1 MTQASP
7 SARSVSRESASL
19 DPVIKPSS
27 IVLVG
32 ASGDPNRIS
41 GKPLANLI
49 MGGFKGALYPVNPRA
64 PEIQGLKA
72 YASVAEV
79 PQTPDLAIIS
89 LSSEGTLKALEEC
102 AAKGVRGAILLSA
115 GYAEMSEEGARLQD
129 KLVAIARA
137 ANMRLIGPNCLGL
150 FNTQIGHYASFTHLF
165 TRGAPRLGDVGIISQ
180 SGSYG
185 SSLVYLVR
193 EKGMGMR
200 YWTTTGNEA
209 DVGVAD
215 WMLWMAE
222 QPDVKVIMAYS
233 EGIRDAD
240 KFIRA
245 LEIARDTK
253 KAVVMLKVGRSAA
266 GSKAATSHTAT
277 LAGSDAV
284 FEAVCRQY
292 GVHRARTTEELLDIG
307 YLCERGK
314 YPQGRSLGIITVSGG
329 VGVQM
334 CDAAEDHGLSV
345 PPVPPETQKK
355 LKALLP
361 FAAVTNPVDITA
373 QIVNDVGLIKD
384 NLRIMLEECEYDAI
398 IASLGTTAGSPV
410 LADAI
415 RQAFVEGC
423 KDHPEKLII
432 LNFKVPPEITRS
444 YEDLG
449 FAAFEDVDRAI
460 RAIAALAR
468 MRERFAEPRPVR
480 PAIEGAAQKIPAGA
494 ISEIAAKQILARAGV
509 PALPEQVAA
518 SEEEAV
524 AIATQQG
531 FPVVLKIV
539 SPQIVH
545 KSDIGGVL
553 LNVADAAAVRAGFRT
568 IMERARRHFPD
579 AQLEGVLVAPMAPK
593 GVETIIGVQVDP
605 VFGPVV
611 MFGLGGVL
619 VEIFKDVSFRIAPF
633 GEDEAMRMIRE
644 IKGLPLL
651 QGYRG
656 APPAD
661 LAALAKT
668 LSQVSVFAAANAR
681 HLDSVDINPF
691 VVLAEGKGGL
701 ALDAV
706 VVGKGA

>member
-1 MTQASP
+1 MTQTP
-7 SARSVSRESASL
+7 TISAESASL
-19 DPVIKPSS
+19 DPLIKPSS

-32 ASGDPNRIS
+32 ASSDPNRIS

-49 MGGFKGALYPVNPRA
+49 MGGFKGKLYPVNPRA
-64 PEIQGLKA
+64 PEIQGLKS
-72 YASVAEV
+72 YASVGDV
-79 PQTPDLAIIS
+79 PERPDLAIIS
-89 LSSEGTLKALEEC
+89 LSSEGTLKALEDC
-102 AAKGVRGAILLSA
+102 AKKGVRGAILLSA
-115 GYAEMSEEGARLQD
+115 GYAEMSEEGAKLQD
-129 KLVAIARA
+129 KLVAIARG
-137 ANMRLIGPNCLGL
+137 ANMRLVGPNCLGL
-150 FNTQIGHYASFTHLF
+150 FNTAIGHYASFTHLF
-165 TRGAPRLGDVGIISQ
+165 TRGAPKLGDVGIISQ

-233 EGIRDAD
+233 EGIRDAG

-245 LEIARDTK
+245 LEIARDAGK
-253 KAVVMLKVGRSAA
+253 PVVMLKVGRSAA
-266 GSKAATSHTAT
+266 GGKAAASHTAT

-314 YPQGRSLGIITVSGG
+314 FPQGRSLGIITVSGG

-334 CDAAEDHGLSV
+334 CDAAEDHGLQV
-345 PPVPPETQKK
+345 PPVPEATQKK

-361 FAAVTNPVDITA
+361 FATVTNPVDITA

-384 NLRIMLEECEYDAI
+384 NLRIMLEECSYDAI

-415 RQAFVEGC
+415 RQAFVEGS
-423 KDHPEKLII
+423 KNHPDKLII
-432 LNFKVPPEITRS
+432 LNFKVPREITQS

-460 RAIAALAR
+460 RAIAALAS
-468 MRERFAEPRPVR
+468 MQERFRQPRPVA
-480 PAIEGAAQKIPAGA
+480 PSIAGAAQAIPAGD
-494 ISEIAAKQILARAGV
+494 ISELTAKGILAKAGV
-509 PALPEQVAA
+509 PVLAEKLARSA
-518 SEEEAV
+518 DEAV
-524 AIATQQG
+524 KAAEEVG
-531 FPVVLKIV
+531 YPVVMKIV

-553 LNVADAAAVRAGFRT
+553 LNVADAAAVKAGHALLL
-568 IMERARRHFPD
+568 ERARQHAPA
-579 AQLEGVLVAPMAPK
+579 AQIDGVLVAPMAPK

-633 GEDEAMRMIRE
+633 GEDEALRMIRE

-656 APPAD
+656 APACD
-661 LAALAKT
+661 IAALAKT
-668 LSQVSVFAAANAR
+668 LSQVSVFAAANAAA
-681 HLDSVDINPF
+681 LQSVDINPF
-691 VVLAEGKGGL
+691 VSLPQGKGGL

-706 VVGKGA
+706 IVGKQG

>member
-1 MTQASP
+1 MTHP
-7 SARSVSRESASL
+7 PTISAESASL

-32 ASGDPNRIS
+32 ASADPNRIS

-49 MGGFKGALYPVNPRA
+49 MGGFKGKLYPVNPRA
-64 PEIQGLKA
+64 PEIQGLKS
-72 YASVAEV
+72 YASVGDV
-79 PQTPDLAIIS
+79 PERPDLAIIS

-102 AAKGVRGAILLSA
+102 AKKGVRGAILLSA
-115 GYAEMSEEGARLQD
+115 GYAEMSEEGAKLQD
-129 KLVAIARA
+129 KLVAIARG
-137 ANMRLIGPNCLGL
+137 ANMRLVGPNCLGL
-150 FNTQIGHYASFTHLF
+150 FNTGIGHYASFTHLF
-165 TRGAPRLGDVGIISQ
+165 TRGAPKLGDVGIISQ

-233 EGIRDAD
+233 EGIRDAG

-245 LEIARDTK
+245 LEIARDAGK
-253 KAVVMLKVGRSAA
+253 PVVMLKVGRSAA
-266 GSKAATSHTAT
+266 GGKAAASHTAT

-314 YPQGRSLGIITVSGG
+314 FPQGRSLGIITVSGG

-334 CDAAEDHGLSV
+334 CDAAEDHGLQV
-345 PPVPPETQKK
+345 PPVPEDTQKK

-361 FAAVTNPVDITA
+361 FASVTNPVDITA

-384 NLRIMLEECEYDAI
+384 NLRIMLEECSYDAI

-415 RQAFVEGC
+415 RQAFVDGSRN
-423 KDHPEKLII
+423 HPEKLII
-432 LNFKVPPEITRS
+432 LNFKVPAEITRS

-460 RAIAALAR
+460 RAIAALAA
-468 MRERFAEPRPVR
+468 MQERFRQPRPVA
-480 PAIEGAAQKIPAGA
+480 PSIAGAAQAIPKGE
-494 ISEIAAKQILARAGV
+494 ISELTAKGILAKAGV
-509 PALPEQVAA
+509 AVLKEALARSA
-518 SEEEAV
+518 DEAV
-524 AIATQQG
+524 KAADELG
-531 FPVVLKIV
+531 YPVVMKIV

-553 LNVADAAAVRAGFRT
+553 LNVADAAAVKAGHALLL
-568 IMERARRHFPD
+568 ERARKHAPD
-579 AQLEGVLVAPMAPK
+579 AQIDGVLVAPMAPK

-633 GEDEAMRMIRE
+633 GEDEALRMIRE

-656 APPAD
+656 APPCD
-661 LAALAKT
+661 IAALAKT
-668 LSQVSVFAAANAR
+668 LSQVSVFAAANAAA
-681 HLDSVDINPF
+681 LQSVDINPF
-691 VVLAEGKGGL
+691 VSLPQGKGGL

-706 VVGKGA
+706 IVGKEG